1 MGSLLPRKIDMTFD
15 TVDVLSDPQFRK
27 LESES
32 RSKEM
37 MIDD

>member
-1 MGSLLPRKIDMTFD
+1 MTFD
-15 TVDVLSDPQFRK
+15 TIDVLSDPQYRK